1 MSITTAATLRRRN
14 PGIVAG
20 FVTTT
25 ATLPFILASAATAG
39 TSSLSYTSDFNG
51 STLPTGSTATGTAAL
66 VSSNGVTRLRLAQHL
81 AQSSSGT
88 WDSGSLSLA
97 AGGSITSFNATFD
110 FGFNDTDLSF
120 KSDYLA
126 FRVGSLE
133 VGFSLVSNPGVH
145 AYWEGAE
152 QAYAAHNQDYL
163 DSAFSVNNGGTNWLV
178 GGQAE
183 ITWAQG
189 GDLVVKLTVP
199 GFAQST
205 YLSTSAL
212 GSITLDDTTT
222 FGFAS
227 WQGVYNSDSWVDN
240 LNVNYDYSTPST
252 VPGAGIA
259 GLASIGLAGLS
270 RRRRR

>member
-1 MSITTAATLRRRN
+1 MRISTIPSRRSVKAAVVSVVSIAVLPLCGVGAAN
-14 PGIVAG
+14 
-20 FVTTT
+20 
-25 ATLPFILASAATAG
+25 AG
-39 TSSLSYTSDFNG
+39 TTNLSYAADFNG
-51 STLPTGSTATGTAAL
+51 STLPAGSTATGTAAL
-66 VSSNGVTRLRLAQHL
+66 VTGNGVTRLRLAQFGVQ
-81 AQSSSGT
+81 QSTGT

-133 VGFSLVSNPGVH
+133 VGFSLVSEPGVH
-145 AYWEGAE
+145 AYWESVE
-152 QAYAAHNQDYL
+152 QAYAPHNQNYL

-189 GDLVVKLTVP
+189 GDLVVKLTLP

-212 GSITLDDTTT
+212 GEITLDDTTT

-227 WQGVYNSDSWVDN
+227 WQGVNTSDSWVDN
-240 LNVNYDYSTPST
+240 LNVDYVYETPT
-252 VPGAGIA
+252 GVPGT
-259 GLASIGLAGLS
+259 GLAGLATLGLAGVA